1 MKKETLSMIEQT
13 LLHYSVNAKPLNEIL
28 RGVFEH
34 KNWGNAI
41 HTSTVDELYSL
52 LKSTAAEVVKSKIL
66 CADDLKDELVDVVLS
81 KTLSSVFRDHTFYP
95 SCCNSFV
102 ECKDYG
108 VEFMGSHIEYFT
120 IGERIFLVDAVRSSV
135 EINRKFGWVNSS
147 PSVVVKDGMVELAFS
162 PTYEDKDGGY
172 DIVISDT
179 RGDSL
184 RLIITEG
191 KNSSSI
197 NDFFGEAV
205 EVIKD
210 GKTMTPTEMIS
221 LICERSRTDDCPWD
235 CTKTQNA
242 VIDWFKSLGEGYGVY
257 RLYKTGIL
265 VTKDISNI
273 AEGVVSHKIEDQFT
287 TLGSYLS
294 LKWPVY
300 FS

>member
-1 MKKETLSMIEQT
+1 MRKETLSMIEQT
-13 LLHYSVNAKPLNEIL
+13 LLHYSINAKPLNEVL

-34 KNWGNAI
+34 KNWENASN
-41 HTSTVDELYSL
+41 TTDVDKLYAL
-52 LKSTAAEVVKSKIL
+52 LKSTATEVIKSKIL
-66 CADDLKDELVDVVLS
+66 CTEDIKDELVNIVLN

-102 ECKDYG
+102 ECKEYG

-120 IGERIFLVDAVRSSV
+120 IGERIFLVDSVRSSV
-135 EINRKFGWVNSS
+135 EVSRRFGWVNSS

-162 PTYEDKDGGY
+162 PTYENRDGGY
-172 DIVISDT
+172 DIVITDT
-179 RGDSL
+179 HGNSL
-184 RLIITEG
+184 RLIVTEG
-191 KNSSSI
+191 NSSSSI
-197 NDFFGEAV
+197 KDFFGEDI

-210 GKTMTPTEMIS
+210 GKPMTPTEMIA

-257 RLYKTGIL
+257 RLYKKGIL

-273 AEGVVSHKIEDQFT
+273 AEGVVSHKVEDQIT
-287 TLGSYLS
+287 ILSSYLS